1 VKISLD
7 WISDFV
13 DLSGIAPETIADR
26 LTLCTA
32 EVEGFE
38 KLQRV
43 VEGVMIGEVPPWS
56 RSRGTSVWPQSTA
69 GSVGMSPSAGHRT
82 SAWG

>member
-13 DLSGIAPETIADR
+13 DLSGIAPQTLVED

-38 KLQRV
+38 VLRRSVAGV
-43 VEGVMIGEVPPWS
+43 VIG
-56 RSRGTSVWPQSTA
+56 
-69 GSVGMSPSAGHRT
+69 
-82 SAWG
+82 